1 MAFGVSIQ
9 LIDDYGRTTTRR
21 YENTQALA
29 ADAISDAASLIT
41 DFLAISDMGTVKH
54 DVAISTVAAN
64 SPQSGANRDV
74 GGTLHVR
81 LDNGKLYPLRVAG
94 IKASMLNADGSI
106 KIDDE
111 DVVAYVANFLTGGTF
126 RVSEGN
132 YVTDIVSGELDG

>member
-29 ADAISDAASLIT
+29 ADALTDVAALIV
-41 DFLAISDMGTVKH
+41 DFLAVSDLGTVKH
-54 DVAISTVAAN
+54 DICVATVAAN
-64 SPQSGANRDV
+64 GAQSGANKDV

-81 LDNGKLYPLRVAG
+81 LNNGKLYPLKIPG
-94 IKASMLNADGSI
+94 IKDAMLNADGSI

-111 DVVAYVANFLTGGTF
+111 DVIAYVANFLTGGTF